1 MLLLSVC
8 VGGGGEVYFVYRKK
22 ITDISFK
29 VFYGDNGGI
38 LTEQFISWPSSD
50 IDILI
55 AFLVLCISGWHLHF

>member
-8 VGGGGEVYFVYRKK
+8 VGGAGRCILFIEKK